1 MSNKKESSD
10 SVMQKAIMAYV
21 KERIKQQQEF
31 NIEIAKL
38 DKLLKERSID
48 EDVHARLIKVLEM
61 AYEQKWQEER
71 RRVLEERVAV
81 EVLKTNTKIAREAV
95 SLLESRLSELE
106 QKLKHFEQVSKDAEP
121 HNGLDAV

>member
-1 MSNKKESSD
+1 
-10 SVMQKAIMAYV
+10 MQKAIMAYV